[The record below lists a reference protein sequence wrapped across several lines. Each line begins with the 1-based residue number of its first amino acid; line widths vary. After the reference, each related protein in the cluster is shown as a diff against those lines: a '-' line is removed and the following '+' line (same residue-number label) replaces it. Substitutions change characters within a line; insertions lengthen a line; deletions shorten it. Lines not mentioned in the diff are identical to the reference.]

1 MPRLREKPPWER
13 LDSWDLTL
21 KPEQGSQPRLIFVRA
36 NMPGQAH
43 STAEGEAA
51 VGEAGHGLQICTP
64 HLLQYLQKTIGSRQP
79 QPYMFLKRIM
89 TLKAV
94 ELLKRSYMPGQAGA
108 TTKGEAAVGEAGHG
122 LQQAPSSARLDPLQ
136 VTRHWGYGLVG
147 GLGGLGPLVC
157 AQLAVVAC
165 LICST
170 GRAGVSWTDLSL

>member
-1 MPRLREKPPWER
+1 MREASHGSG
-13 LDSWDLTL
+13 LTIDSWGLSL
-21 KPEQGSQPRLIFVRA
+21 KPEQGSQTSLKCVRA
-36 NMPGQAH
+36 NMPGQAR

-94 ELLKRSYMPGQAGA
+94 ELLNRSYMPGQAGA

-122 LQQAPSSARLDPLQ
+122 LQQAPSSARFDPLQ
-136 VTRHWGYGLVG
+136 VARHWGYGLVG

-165 LICST
+165 LVCST
-170 GRAGVSWTDLSL
+170 GRVSCNCSHL